1 MNEQQRRIIDIEAFC
16 RQSPFLNMIK
26 GAVIPF
32 AEGPLRLGRF
42 DEDVRAWQAMDNSL
56 TPFGNS
62 LDIIG
67 VEPVFDG
74 PGLDLLDPSEP
85 FVVVAN
91 HAFGAV
97 EALILGRLMEQQG
110 CDVKIMGT
118 QFLDNIGPLSPY
130 LISVDSFDPSQPKA
144 RNLAPL
150 RASIKALRE
159 RQSLVIFP
167 AGIVSH
173 FHLSDLSVHDP
184 DWSHHAVLLARRTST
199 KIVPVFVHGHNSLM
213 FHVLGMV
220 HPLLRSLLLVRE
232 FYRQNATGQVRAT
245 VGRPLGAEDMAR
257 LPQDDARAT
266 AWLKDHVYALG
277 QSDHR

>member
-1 MNEQQRRIIDIEAFC
+1 MNEQPQRIIDIDAFC

-26 GAVIPF
+26 GAVVPF

-42 DEDVRAWQAMDNSL
+42 DTDVRAWQAMDNTH
-56 TPFGNS
+56 TPFRNS
-62 LDIIG
+62 LNVIG
-67 VEPVFDG
+67 VEPAFDG
-74 PGLDLLDPSEP
+74 PGLDHLDPAEP
-85 FVVVAN
+85 YVIVAN
-91 HAFGAV
+91 HAFGAI
-97 EALILGRLMEQQG
+97 EAVVLGRLMEQHG

-130 LISVDSFDPSQPKA
+130 LISVDSFDPSLPKV

-173 FHLSDLSVHDP
+173 FHPSSLSVRDP

-199 KIVPVFVHGHNSLM
+199 KIVPVFVHGRNSLLFNAM
-213 FHVLGMV
+213 GMV

-232 FYRQNATGQVRAT
+232 FYRQSATGQVRAT
-245 VGRPLGAEDMAR
+245 IGKPLGAEDMAS
-257 LPQDDARAT
+257 LPEDDAQAT
-266 AWLKDHVYALG
+266 AWLKDHVYSLG
-277 QSDHR
+277 RSGHR

>member
-1 MNEQQRRIIDIEAFC
+1 MNEQPQRIIDIEAFC

-26 GAVIPF
+26 GAVVPF

-42 DEDVRAWQAMDNSL
+42 DEDVRAWQAMDNTR
-56 TPFGNS
+56 TPFRNS
-62 LDIIG
+62 LDVIG

-74 PGLDLLDPSEP
+74 PGLELLDPAEP
-85 FVVVAN
+85 HVVVAN

-97 EALILGRLMEQQG
+97 EAVVLGRLMEQQG

-118 QFLDNIGPLSPY
+118 QFLDNIEPLSPY
-130 LISVDSFDPSQPKA
+130 LISVDSFDPSLPKA

-173 FHLSDLSVHDP
+173 FHLSSLSVRDP
-184 DWSHHAVLLARRTST
+184 DWSHHAMLLARRTST
-199 KIVPVFVHGHNSLM
+199 KIVPVYVHGRNSLL
-213 FHVLGMV
+213 FNALGMV
-220 HPLLRSLLLVRE
+220 HPLLRSLMLVRE

-245 VGRPLGAEDMAR
+245 IGRPLGADEIAR
-257 LPQDDARAT
+257 LPDDDIKAT
-266 AWLKDHVYALG
+266 AWLKHHVYALG
-277 QSDHR
+277 RQGHR